1 MENIL
6 SIIFSVHSIFDIP
19 AIFNRVILLCVF
31 PAEYKRPVLRESP
44 SLARLVYPVCG
55 AVGETTAV
63 VVVTLLVDI
72 IPEFIPRP
80 AEAGVVTLD
89 VFIVTT
95 CPLVVVF

>member
-1 MENIL
+1 ML
-6 SIIFSVHSIFDIP
+6 
-19 AIFNRVILLCVF
+19 

-55 AVGETTAV
+55 AVGETTAD
-63 VVVTLLVDI
+63 VVVTLLVDV
-72 IPEFIPRP
+72 IPELIPIP
-80 AEAGVVTLD
+80 AVTGVVTLD